1 MPNEAGRPLVIRVAP
16 RSTFAIAFTLARASY
31 RVRRQSPARAS
42 IEANIMKHQV
52 AGWLVLGWLGLAAAS
67 WGCGDSS
74 PASETPATAAPGD
87 AVVPGAA
94 PAPGDG
100 TPGAAAPAAA
110 GSSTSESSSGE
121 SSAVGSETP
130 VASDGAPVGEGDAP
144 TSGADALTRVLTEA
158 VERGDT
164 PGVVALVVSR
174 DGVLFEGA
182 AGQRDVA
189 SGAPM
194 TTDAIFNIASMTKP
208 VTSVAA
214 MLLVERGMLGLDDPV
229 SMYLP
234 GFDALEVL
242 AADVDQETGEFEATP
257 AQNVMTVRHLL
268 AHTSGIGY
276 AFASSNVARLQEST
290 QLAEWE
296 IPLLSEPGTQ
306 WNYGASTRV
315 VGLIVEQLSGE
326 NLETF
331 FQQEIFEPLGMTDTS
346 YAVPADKAA
355 RLPTLHVR
363 GADGSLQEGPN
374 GAPAVPTAP
383 FGGDGGLYST
393 AHDYG
398 LFMRML
404 LNGGALGEARILS
417 EESVAQM
424 GQNQIGDIF
433 VEQQEAANPALTKP
447 FPLGAGNDKFGL
459 GFQLTG
465 PDTSERPQRSPGSMA
480 WAGLFN
486 TEFWIDPT
494 QQVAATLLM
503 QVLPFYDDG
512 AIRTLQEF
520 EAALYRDL
528 IPASE

>member
-1 MPNEAGRPLVIRVAP
+1 MK
-16 RSTFAIAFTLARASY
+16 
-31 RVRRQSPARAS
+31 RQ
-42 IEANIMKHQV
+42 M
-52 AGWLVLGWLGLAAAS
+52 GDWFVLGWLALAATS
-67 WGCGDSS
+67 WSCSDSSS
-74 PASETPATAAPGD
+74 PASE
-87 AVVPGAA
+87 
-94 PAPGDG
+94 
-100 TPGAAAPAAA
+100 APAAA
-110 GSSTSESSSGE
+110 EPGV
-121 SSAVGSETP
+121 AVAP
-130 VASDGAPVGEGDAP
+130 GAGPAPGEGAAGP
-144 TSGADALTRVLTEA
+144 GADALERVLTSA

-164 PGVVALVVSR
+164 PGLVGLVVNR
-174 DGVLFEGA
+174 DGVLFQGA
-182 AGQRDVA
+182 AGQLDVA
-189 SGAPM
+189 SGTPM

-214 MLLVERGMLGLDDPV
+214 MMLVERGMLGLDDPV
-229 SMYLP
+229 SMYLA

-242 AADVDQETGEFEATP
+242 SGDVDQETGEFEAAP
-257 AQNVMTVRHLL
+257 AENTMTVRHLL

-276 AFASSNVARLQEST
+276 AFANSNVARLQQGT

-306 WNYGASTRV
+306 WNYSASTRV
-315 VGLIVEQLSGE
+315 VGLIVEQLSGQD
-326 NLETF
+326 LETF

-346 YAVPADKAA
+346 FAVPADKAA

-374 GAPAVPTAP
+374 GAPAVPTPP

-404 LNGGALGEARILS
+404 LGGGALGEARILS
-417 EESVAQM
+417 EDSIAQM
-424 GQNQIGDIF
+424 GDNQIGDIF
-433 VEQQEAANPALTKP
+433 VELQEAANPALTKP

-465 PDTSERPQRSPGSMA
+465 PSTSDGPQRSPGSMA

-486 TEFWIDPT
+486 TEFWVDPT
-494 QQVAATLLM
+494 EQVAATLLM

-512 AIRTLQEF
+512 AIRALSEF
-520 EAALYRDL
+520 EAAVYGDL
-528 IPASE
+528 LPATQ

>member
-1 MPNEAGRPLVIRVAP
+1 
-16 RSTFAIAFTLARASY
+16 
-31 RVRRQSPARAS
+31 
-42 IEANIMKHQV
+42 MKQQMG
-52 AGWLVLGWLGLAAAS
+52 GWFVLGWLGLAATS

-74 PASETPATAAPGD
+74 SASETPAATNPGQAAAPGE
-87 AVVPGAA
+87 G
-94 PAPGDG
+94 PAPSDG
-100 TPGAAAPAAA
+100 APGAAAPSAA
-110 GSSTSESSSGE
+110 GSSTDTDNSGE
-121 SSAVGSETP
+121 SAAVAGETP
-130 VASDGAPVGEGDAP
+130 VDAEGSPVAEGAAP
-144 TSGADALTRVLTEA
+144 TSGADALTRALTGA
-158 VERGDT
+158 VERGDA
-164 PGVVALVVSR
+164 PGVVGLVVSR

-189 SGAPM
+189 NGEPM

-214 MLLVERGMLGLDDPV
+214 MMLVERGLLGLDDPV
-229 SMYLP
+229 STYLP
-234 GFDALEVL
+234 GFDALQVL
-242 AADVDQETGEFEATP
+242 TSDVAPETGEFEAAP
-257 AQNVMTVRHLL
+257 AVNTMTVRHLL

-276 AFASSNVARLQEST
+276 AFANSNVARLQQGS

-296 IPLLSEPGTQ
+296 LPLLSEPGTQ
-306 WNYGASTRV
+306 WNYSASTRV

-326 NLETF
+326 DLETF

-346 YAVPADKAA
+346 YAVPADKAD

-363 GADGSLQEGPN
+363 GADGSLQEGQN

-417 EESVAQM
+417 EESVAEM

-465 PDTSERPQRSPGSMA
+465 PSTSGQPQRSPGSMA

-486 TEFWIDPT
+486 TEFWVDPT
-494 QQVAATLLM
+494 RQVAATLLM

-512 AIRTLQEF
+512 AIRALQEF
-520 EAALYRDL
+520 EAAVYSDL
-528 IPASE
+528 VAAPPSE

>member
-1 MPNEAGRPLVIRVAP
+1 
-16 RSTFAIAFTLARASY
+16 
-31 RVRRQSPARAS
+31 
-42 IEANIMKHQV
+42 MKQQMG
-52 AGWLVLGWLGLAAAS
+52 GWFVLGWLGLAATS

-74 PASETPATAAPGD
+74 PASEAPAAANAGATTEPGAGPAPSPAAPG
-87 AVVPGAA
+87 AA
-94 PAPGDG
+94 D
-100 TPGAAAPAAA
+100 PAAA
-110 GSSTSESSSGE
+110 GSSTGASAPGE
-121 SSAVGSETP
+121 SPV
-130 VASDGAPVGEGDAP
+130 VASDTPVTSEGPPVGEGVAAA
-144 TSGADALTRVLTEA
+144 SGADALTRALTSA

-164 PGVVALVVSR
+164 PGVVGLVVNR

-182 AGQRDVA
+182 AGQLDVA
-189 SGAPM
+189 NGAPM

-214 MLLVERGMLGLDDPV
+214 MLLVERGALGLDDPV

-234 GFDALEVL
+234 GFDALQVL
-242 AADVDQETGEFEATP
+242 TTDVDQQTGEFEAAP
-257 AQNVMTVRHLL
+257 AQNTMTVRHLL
-268 AHTSGIGY
+268 SHTSGIGY
-276 AFASSNVARLQEST
+276 AFANSNVARLSQGT

-296 IPLLSEPGTQ
+296 LPLLSEPGTQ
-306 WNYGASTRV
+306 WNYSASTRV

-326 NLETF
+326 DLETF

-355 RLPTLHVR
+355 RLPTLHMR
-363 GADGSLQEGPN
+363 GADGSSTEGPN
-374 GAPAVPTAP
+374 GAPATPSAP
-383 FGGDGGLYST
+383 FTGDGGLYST

-404 LNGGALGEARILS
+404 LNGGALGDVRILS

-465 PDTSERPQRSPGSMA
+465 PSTSDAPQRSPGSMA
-480 WAGLFN
+480 WAGLYN
-486 TEFWIDPT
+486 TEFWVDPT

-512 AIRTLQEF
+512 AIRALQDF
-520 EAALYRDL
+520 EAAVYRDL
-528 IPASE
+528 VPATASQ